1 MRQKNTNDTDVKTV
15 LIAILAGAA
24 AGLTVG
30 LLMAPK
36 SGEKLREDI
45 GTSVDEYLDS
55 ARRKAGELKTS
66 ASNLAQRGLREVQKT
81 KDAVASR
88 VSSAVDRG
96 ASQSHDAIDSGA
108 EKGHQAVNRAADA
121 IRTGTGD

>member
-1 MRQKNTNDTDVKTV
+1 MTKNTSETDFKTV
-15 LIAILAGAA
+15 LIAVLAGAA

-66 ASNLAQRGLREVQKT
+66 ASNLAQRGLREVQRT
-81 KDAVASR
+81 KDAVASK
-88 VSSAVDRG
+88 VGSAVDRG
-96 ASQSHDAIDSGA
+96 ASQSHDAIDTGA
-108 EKGHQAVNRAADA
+108 DRGHEFVDKAADA
-121 IRTGTGD
+121 IRSGTGD